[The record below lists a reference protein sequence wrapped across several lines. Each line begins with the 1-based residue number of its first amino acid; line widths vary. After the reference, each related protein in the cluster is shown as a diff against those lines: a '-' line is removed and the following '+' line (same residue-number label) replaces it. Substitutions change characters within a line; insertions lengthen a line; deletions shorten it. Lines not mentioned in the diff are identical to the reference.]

1 MEFIWLIKRRE
12 GERLCLFVTCFIFM
26 AHIWRKRVFSQTLAA
41 EILNCDFP
49 GHFLIAPAFFMLF
62 GQLPYIACWSGQ
74 CFYLQIW
81 VLLGCCVDV
90 FAAPS
95 IVRCLFWWICWP
107 RVLICVLEHMLDH
120 ILIYFVMCWTLLEN
134 GIAANVF
141 KIDITL
147 SIVCWRR
154 LLSPILGA
162 ILWFNFSCEFY
173 SSSLWYI
180 SH

>member
-1 MEFIWLIKRRE
+1 
-12 GERLCLFVTCFIFM
+12 
-26 AHIWRKRVFSQTLAA
+26 
-41 EILNCDFP
+41 
-49 GHFLIAPAFFMLF
+49 MLF
-62 GQLPYIACWSGQ
+62 GQLPYITCWSGQLPETLSCWTAPLWAFLWAILSPYGFCFGLGQ

-81 VLLGCCVDV
+81 VLLGCCVDI
-90 FAAPS
+90 FATPS

-107 RVLICVLEHMLDH
+107 PVLICVLEHMLDH

-141 KIDITL
+141 KTDITL

-162 ILWFNFSCEFY
+162 ILWFNFS
-173 SSSLWYI
+173 LWYKCI
-180 SH
+180 FQHVAFLSPCMSWKL